1 MTTITERQL
10 DLFFAWYRAILVH
23 QGWSAEHAGTASDQL
38 IASALCRQPWTWSI
52 PMRAAW
58 EAAGIAGK
66 PRCKPLFDAVRTVVS
81 DDPAHRDLLTSIDTI
96 AA

>member
-10 DLFFAWYRAILVH
+10 DLFYACYRTILVR

-58 EAAGIAGK
+58 EAAGIAGR
-66 PRCKPLFDAVRTVVS
+66 PRCLPLFDAVREVALQNAT
-81 DDPAHRDLLTSIDTI
+81 HRTMLASVGLI
-96 AA
+96 